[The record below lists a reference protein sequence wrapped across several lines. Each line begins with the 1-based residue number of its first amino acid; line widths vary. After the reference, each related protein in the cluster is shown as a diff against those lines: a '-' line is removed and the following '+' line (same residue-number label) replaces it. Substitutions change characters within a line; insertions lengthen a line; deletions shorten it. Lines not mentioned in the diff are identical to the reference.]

1 MRDVRRLLGV
11 CVGFGLALAGC
22 SGIRGD
28 AASVDPDLQP
38 LVSEAAPPQQ
48 ATLEPDE
55 VIGPPDAPG
64 ADLVGADV
72 PAQQGP
78 TQHVSME
85 ADPAGSDQVTAPPK
99 REKMPSLMSDLLW
112 GPRDN

>member
-11 CVGFGLALAGC
+11 CVAFGAVLAGC

-38 LVSEAAPPQQ
+38 LVSEAAPQQ
-48 ATLEPDE
+48 AILEPDE

-64 ADLVGADV
+64 ADLVGADA

-85 ADPAGSDQVTAPPK
+85 ADPAGSDQITAPPK